1 MLSTKLDIP
10 EEYTIFQVFDMTLPG
25 METSLLALVVCS
37 QLPSPFS
44 WSVNRSENEKQIN
57 IAMTC
62 FHTLRYDAGTF
73 IQN

>member
-1 MLSTKLDIP
+1 MLSTKLDML
-10 EEYTIFQVFDMTLPG
+10 ELYTNFQVFDMTLPG
-25 METSLLALVVCS
+25 METSLLVLVACA
-37 QLPSPFS
+37 QLTSPFGRF
-44 WSVNRSENEKQIN
+44 VNRSENEKQIN